1 MDSLYRCF
9 FFFLHSPDVQCVC
22 KLFFEPLTFFFS
34 IVFFFLFK
42 NSFRIYC
49 HKEI

>member
-9 FFFLHSPDVQCVC
+9 FSSSTAQMYNAFANYFFNLLH
-22 KLFFEPLTFFFS
+22 FFF